1 MQKNTKQFIESE
13 RLIFRPLNEKDVYGD
28 YSDWLNDPDVC
39 EGNRHAIF
47 PQSQTALSD
56 YIKQA
61 EIYNKQVF
69 LAILLRSN
77 NRHIGNVSLQSIDF
91 FNRTADLAIL
101 LGAKD
106 CWGQGY
112 GMEAVVAMIEYGFQ
126 RLGLRRITCG
136 TLANNIGM
144 QKIALKSGFRH
155 EGTRR
160 SAVYKNGKFHDIL
173 EYGILTGEFQR
184 TNKSTQNQK

>member
-1 MQKNTKQFIESE
+1 MQNNTKQFIESE
-13 RLIFRPLNEKDVYGD
+13 RLFFRPLNEKDVYGE
-28 YSDWLNDPDVC
+28 YADWLNDPEVC

-47 PQSQTALSD
+47 PQSQMDLLA
-56 YIKQA
+56 YIRQA
-61 EIYNKQVF
+61 EISNKQVV
-69 LAILLRSN
+69 LAISLRSD

-106 CWGQGY
+106 LWGKGY
-112 GMEAVVAMIEYGFQ
+112 GMEAVVAMLEYGFH

-136 TLANNIGM
+136 TLANNIVM
-144 QKIALKSGFRH
+144 QKIALKTGFRH

-160 SAVYKNGKFHDIL
+160 SAVYKNCKFHDIL
-173 EYGILTGEFQR
+173 EYGLLEGEFQKPY
-184 TNKSTQNQK
+184 KSTQNQK